1 MTVIVR
7 LLLACALLVVI
18 LLAGLLGGGG
28 LYGDQAAVAHFVDWR
43 ARYPDA
49 TRGLVFL
56 THGGGSPALLAVA
69 VIAAVATAVRRRSA
83 GLALLATTLGGRVLI
98 ELTKVAVG
106 RPRPSL
112 DAHPVY
118 VFSQSFP
125 SGHAGNTMITFGA
138 IALFALPERWRV
150 PGLAAAVTL
159 SVLIGATRP
168 MLGVHWPSDVLGG
181 WCLGL
186 LWLLAC
192 WTVWKRVRRSQ
203 T

>member
-1 MTVIVR
+1 MIVR
-7 LLLACALLVVI
+7 LLLACALLLVI
-18 LLAGLLGGGG
+18 LVAGLLGGGG
-28 LYGDQAAVAHFVDWR
+28 LYGDQATVAHFVGWR

-49 TRGLVFL
+49 AKALIFL
-56 THGGGSPALLAVA
+56 THLGGSPALLA
-69 VIAAVATAVRRRSA
+69 AAVTAALATAIRRRSA
-83 GLALLATTLGGRVLI
+83 GLALLATILGGRLLI
-98 ELTKVAVG
+98 ELTKMAVG

-125 SGHAGNTMITFGA
+125 SGHAGNTMVTFGA

-150 PGLAAAVTL
+150 PGLVAAATL

-192 WTVWKRVRRSQ
+192 WTVWERVRRPR

>member
-1 MTVIVR
+1 MTSRLILATV
-7 LLLACALLVVI
+7 LLLLLI
-18 LLAGLLGGGG
+18 TAGLLGGPG
-28 LYGDQAAVAHFVDWR
+28 LYGDAATVGHFVGWR

-49 TRGLVFL
+49 AGALILL
-56 THGGGSPALLAVA
+56 TQLGGSPALLSIGAV
-69 VIAAVATAVRRRSA
+69 AAVATALRRRSA
-83 GLALLATTLGGRVLI
+83 GVALAGVILGGRLLI
-98 ELTKVAVG
+98 ELVKVAVG
-106 RPRPSL
+106 RPRPAL

-138 IALFALPERWRV
+138 IALFALPERWRTA
-150 PGLAAAVTL
+150 GLAAAITL
-159 SVLIGATRP
+159 SLLIGSTRP

-186 LWLLAC
+186 LWLLLC
-192 WTVWKRVRRSQ
+192 WTAWQRLSRAQ